1 MTSIIKKLLIAVGI
15 TIYLFSVIGC
25 ATLSKNPFSR
35 VNEDK
40 FISALSNDTVF
51 AVIPFNSYL
60 LQIEFATEVQNVLL
74 QAGLNVIE
82 PNRGQKTIEE
92 RKSAGIEQGG
102 GVADVGASSVKRAE
116 AQALVIEKY
125 ITSEDIKADYI
136 VHTMRSDFDGTI
148 KFVRKSDS
156 KVIGVVTV
164 WSHRNGVK
172 SDLMSYLEK
181 LKFIVRV
188 AVDKESK

>member
-1 MTSIIKKLLIAVGI
+1 MKSIIKSLVFIAGVI
-15 TIYLFSVIGC
+15 TSVFLFLGC
-25 ATLSKNPFSR
+25 ATLSNNPFGR
-35 VNEDK
+35 VDNIK
-40 FISALSNDTVF
+40 YVSALSDKTVF
-51 AVIPFNSYL
+51 AIVPFNDYL
-60 LQIEFATEVQNVLL
+60 PQKEFATEVMSVLL

-92 RKSAGIEQGG
+92 RKGAGIEQGG
-102 GVADVGASSVKRAE
+102 GMADVGTSIVKRAE

-125 ITSEDIKADYI
+125 IITEDIKADYI
-136 VHTMRSDFDGTI
+136 VYTMRSDFDGAV

-164 WSHRNGVK
+164 WAHKSGVK

-181 LKFIVRV
+181 LNFVVRV
-188 AVDKESK
+188 QNGK

>member
-1 MTSIIKKLLIAVGI
+1 MS
-15 TIYLFSVIGC
+15 
-25 ATLSKNPFSR
+25 
-35 VNEDK
+35 
-40 FISALSNDTVF
+40 
-51 AVIPFNSYL
+51 
-60 LQIEFATEVQNVLL
+60 VLL

-92 RKSAGIEQGG
+92 RKGAGIEQGG
-102 GVADVGASSVKRAE
+102 GMADVGTSIVKRAE

-125 ITSEDIKADYI
+125 IITEDIKADYI
-136 VHTMRSDFDGTI
+136 VYTMRSDFDGAV

-164 WSHRNGVK
+164 WAHKSGVK

-181 LKFIVRV
+181 LNFVVRV
-188 AVDKESK
+188 QNGK